1 MKKLLAMILA
11 AAMLLTFAACG
22 AATEQEEPAS
32 TPTGTTGLK
41 SITVTVVHSDG
52 STKTLTYETAEE
64 FLGPV
69 LKDAGLI
76 RGNDGPYGLEITE
89 VDEETAIYNTDKA
102 YWALYEGDTY
112 AMQGIDQTPVVDGG
126 TYKLEYT
133 GA

>member
-1 MKKLLAMILA
+1 MKKLLAIILCA
-11 AAMLLTFAACG
+11 VMLLSLAACG
-22 AATEQEEPAS
+22 AKQEETPA
-32 TPTGTTGLK
+32 TGGEK
-41 SITVTVVHSDG
+41 VSFTVIVVHKDG
-52 STKTLTYETAEE
+52 SEKTFTYETNEK
-64 FLGPV
+64 FVGPV
-69 LKDAGLI
+69 LTAAGLLE
-76 RGNDGPYGLEITE
+76 GNAGPYGLEITE